1 MRRSTATHLSY
12 APGAIEGT
20 DKGGATM
27 SEERVLWGIGSARAL
42 RVHWALIELGL
53 EYRSE
58 RIQSRSGETET
69 AGYRRLNPR
78 GKIPVLEDG
87 GLVLTESAA
96 IVTYLAE
103 TYGGGR
109 LIPAGGAERARYFEW
124 ISFVSMEIDATA
136 LYVLRRHEA
145 LAHIYGE
152 APTAN
157 AAARGYFD
165 RMITAAVHEIEDGR
179 RYLLGTE
186 FSGADIVMTTCLDW
200 ARSYEVPLPEPW
212 LDYLERT
219 VARPAHARAVA
230 ANTVD

>member
-1 MRRSTATHLSY
+1 MAEKR
-12 APGAIEGT
+12 I
-20 DKGGATM
+20 
-27 SEERVLWGIGSARAL
+27 LWGVGSARAL

-69 AGYRRLNPR
+69 PAYRRLNPR

-87 GLVLTESAA
+87 GLVLSESAA

-103 TYGGGR
+103 TYGNGR
-109 LIPAGGAERARYFEW
+109 LIPAGGADRAKYFEW
-124 ISFVSMEIDATA
+124 ISFISMEIDATT

-145 LAHIYGE
+145 LPAIYGE

-165 RMITAAVHEIEDGR
+165 RMITAATREIGDER
-179 RYLLGTE
+179 TYLLGTE

-200 ARSYEVPLPEPW
+200 ALAYEVPLPEPW
-212 LDYLERT
+212 LAYRERT

-230 ANTVD
+230 ANEVP

>member
-1 MRRSTATHLSY
+1 MTEKRT
-12 APGAIEGT
+12 
-20 DKGGATM
+20 
-27 SEERVLWGIGSARAL
+27 LWGIGSARAL

-69 AGYRRLNPR
+69 PAYRRLNPR

-87 GLVLTESAA
+87 GLVLSESAA

-103 TYGGGR
+103 TYGDGR
-109 LIPAGGAERARYFEW
+109 LIPAEGAERAKYFEW
-124 ISFVSMEIDATA
+124 ISFISMEIDATT

-165 RMITAAVHEIEDGR
+165 RMINAAAREIEDGR
-179 RYLLGTE
+179 RYLLGAG

-200 ARSYEVPLPEPW
+200 ALSYDVPLPEPW
-212 LDYLERT
+212 LAYRERT
-219 VARPAHARAVA
+219 IARPARDRAVA
-230 ANTVD
+230 ANAVT

>member
-1 MRRSTATHLSY
+1 MAEKR
-12 APGAIEGT
+12 I
-20 DKGGATM
+20 
-27 SEERVLWGIGSARAL
+27 LWGVGSARAL

-69 AGYRRLNPR
+69 PAYRRLNPR

-87 GLVLTESAA
+87 GLVLSESAA

-103 TYGGGR
+103 TYGNGR
-109 LIPAGGAERARYFEW
+109 LIPAGGADRAKYFEW
-124 ISFVSMEIDATA
+124 ISFISMEIDATT

-145 LAHIYGE
+145 LPAIYGE

-165 RMITAAVHEIEDGR
+165 RMITAAVREIEDGR
-179 RYLLGTE
+179 TYLLGTV

-200 ARSYEVPLPEPW
+200 ALAYEVPLPEPW
-212 LDYLERT
+212 LAYRERT

-230 ANTVD
+230 ANAVP

>member
-1 MRRSTATHLSY
+1 MAM
-12 APGAIEGT
+12 AE
-20 DKGGATM
+20 K
-27 SEERVLWGIGSARAL
+27 RVLWGVESARAL

-53 EYRSE
+53 EYRTE

-69 AGYRRLNPR
+69 PAYRRLNPR
-78 GKIPVLEDG
+78 GKIPVFEDG
-87 GLVLTESAA
+87 ALVLSESAA

-103 TYGGGR
+103 TYGKGR
-109 LIPAGGAERARYFEW
+109 LIPAQGAERAKYFEW
-124 ISFVSMEIDATA
+124 ISFISMEIDATT

-145 LAHIYGE
+145 LAHLYGE

-165 RMITAAVHEIEDGR
+165 RMITAAARELEDGR
-179 RYLLGTE
+179 PYLLGAG

-200 ARSYEVPLPEPW
+200 ALSYDVPLPEPW
-212 LDYLERT
+212 LDYRERT

-230 ANTVD
+230 ANEAA

>member
-1 MRRSTATHLSY
+1 MTEKRT
-12 APGAIEGT
+12 
-20 DKGGATM
+20 
-27 SEERVLWGIGSARAL
+27 LWGIGSARAL

-69 AGYRRLNPR
+69 PAYRRLNPR
-78 GKIPVLEDG
+78 GKIPVFEDG
-87 GLVLTESAA
+87 GLVLSESAA

-103 TYGGGR
+103 TYGNGR
-109 LIPAGGAERARYFEW
+109 LIPAEGAERAKYFEW
-124 ISFVSMEIDATA
+124 ISFISMEIDATT

-165 RMITAAVHEIEDGR
+165 RMINAAAREIEDGR
-179 RYLLGTE
+179 RYLLGAG

-200 ARSYEVPLPEPW
+200 ALSYDVPLPEPW
-212 LDYLERT
+212 LAYRERT
-219 VARPAHARAVA
+219 IARPAHDRAVA
-230 ANTVD
+230 ANAVT

>member
-1 MRRSTATHLSY
+1 MA
-12 APGAIEGT
+12 E
-20 DKGGATM
+20 K
-27 SEERVLWGIGSARAL
+27 RVLWGVGSARAL

-53 EYRSE
+53 EYRTE

-69 AGYRRLNPR
+69 PAYRRLNPR

-87 GLVLTESAA
+87 ALVLSESAA

-103 TYGGGR
+103 TYGNGR
-109 LIPAGGAERARYFEW
+109 LIPAGGAKRAKYFEW
-124 ISFVSMEIDATA
+124 ISFISTEIDATT

-157 AAARGYFD
+157 AAARGYFE
-165 RMITAAVHEIEDGR
+165 RMITAAAREIEDGR
-179 RYLLGTE
+179 TYLLGAE

-200 ARSYEVPLPEPW
+200 ALSYDAPLPERW
-212 LDYLERT
+212 LAYRKRT

-230 ANTVD
+230 ANAVT

>member
-1 MRRSTATHLSY
+1 MTQKRT
-12 APGAIEGT
+12 
-20 DKGGATM
+20 
-27 SEERVLWGIGSARAL
+27 LWGIGSARAL

-69 AGYRRLNPR
+69 PAYRRLNPR

-87 GLVLTESAA
+87 GLVLSESAA

-103 TYGGGR
+103 TYGNGR
-109 LIPAGGAERARYFEW
+109 LIPAEGAERAKYFEW
-124 ISFVSMEIDATA
+124 VSFISMEIDATT

-145 LAHIYGE
+145 LTHIYGE

-157 AAARGYFD
+157 AAARSYFD
-165 RMITAAVHEIEDGR
+165 RMINAAAREIEDGR
-179 RYLLGTE
+179 RYLLGAG

-200 ARSYEVPLPEPW
+200 ALSYDVPLPEPW
-212 LDYLERT
+212 LAYRERT
-219 VARPAHARAVA
+219 IARPARDRAVA
-230 ANTVD
+230 ANAVT